1 MLAFVL
7 TLGVLAT
14 CGPPALSDQMARLAA
29 PARGR
34 VGAAALRLETGEISS
49 WNGTARFPMQSVYKL
64 PIGMAVLREVDSGR
78 LDLEQ
83 RVLLGKRDMVPS
95 GARSRIRDEHPGGT
109 ELPLREI
116 LRASVSD
123 SDGTACDVLLRL
135 VPAERVTAYLREI
148 GEQDIVVATSEKAM
162 STGPRIQYRNW
173 ATPEAAVRVLRM
185 LHQGRGVS
193 PAGRRLL
200 LDWMTETE
208 TGPRRIKGLLPQGT
222 AVAHKTGTS
231 GTADGLTRAT
241 NDIGIITL
249 SDGGHLAVAVF
260 VSDSPAPEDA
270 REGVI
275 AAIARAA
282 FDCQGR

>member
-1 MLAFVL
+1 M
-7 TLGVLAT
+7 
-14 CGPPALSDQMARLAA
+14 
-29 PARGR
+29 
-34 VGAAALRLETGEISS
+34 
-49 WNGTARFPMQSVYKL
+49 
-64 PIGMAVLREVDSGR
+64 
-78 LDLEQ
+78 
-83 RVLLGKRDMVPS
+83 
-95 GARSRIRDEHPGGT
+95 
-109 ELPLREI
+109 
-116 LRASVSD
+116 
-123 SDGTACDVLLRL
+123 
-135 VPAERVTAYLREI
+135 PAERVTAYLREI

-185 LHQGRGVS
+185 LHEGRGVS

-200 LDWMTETE
+200 LDWMTETD
-208 TGPRRIKGLLPQGT
+208 TGPRRIRGLLPQGT
-222 AVAHKTGTS
+222 AVAHKTGSS

-275 AAIARAA
+275 AAIPRAA
-282 FDCQGR
+282 VDCPGP